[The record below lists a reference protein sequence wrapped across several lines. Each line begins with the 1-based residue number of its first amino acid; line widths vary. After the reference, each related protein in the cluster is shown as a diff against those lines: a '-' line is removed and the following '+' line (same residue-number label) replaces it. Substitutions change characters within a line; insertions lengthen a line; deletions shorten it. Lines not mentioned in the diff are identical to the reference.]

1 MHPAPEAMK
10 ITDLPA
16 VQLINPW
23 SKAEPPDKCWTWLQ
37 VRKWATK
44 HIGPSSRKD
53 WLKAARE
60 AFRNDDGETLGSM
73 IIGS

>member
-1 MHPAPEAMK
+1 MLTAPEVMK

-16 VQLINPW
+16 VQMINPW
-23 SKAEPPDKCWTWLQ
+23 SKAEPPDKCWTWKQ
-37 VRKWATK
+37 VRAWATK
-44 HIGPSSRKD
+44 NIGVISRRE

-60 AFRNDDGETLGSM
+60 AFRDDDGETLGKM